1 MKEDKIITFAEIK
14 RRIQGKKIEELTKEE
29 IADRYIIY
37 GDEQELKQPQIQKQF
52 IKYGYIEELTD
63 MVTIITDKQVIQEI
77 LKSNL
82 FEKNKNIILKR
93 GRLAKIRFEHFEEL
107 ADVLVSMFTFKDT
120 NGKIIKLYGHIFSI
134 NNIEDIRKYR
144 EEISEYRENV
154 IVLLENR
161 NNKMYLRCFLKF
173 YEDIDYNSNEDNDI
187 S

>member
-1 MKEDKIITFAEIK
+1 MQDSEKITLQKVKQKI
-14 RRIQGKKIEELTKEE
+14 RGKKLNELTKEE
-29 IADRYIIY
+29 FADRYIMY
-37 GDEQELKQPQIQKQF
+37 GSEQELKHPKIQKQF

-63 MVTIITDKQVIQEI
+63 MVTLITDKQVIQEI
-77 LKSNL
+77 LRSNL
-82 FEKNKNIILKR
+82 FEKNKNLILKR
-93 GRLAKIRFEHFEEL
+93 GRFAKIRFEHFEEL

-173 YEDIDYNSNEDNDI
+173 YEDIDYNSNGDNDI